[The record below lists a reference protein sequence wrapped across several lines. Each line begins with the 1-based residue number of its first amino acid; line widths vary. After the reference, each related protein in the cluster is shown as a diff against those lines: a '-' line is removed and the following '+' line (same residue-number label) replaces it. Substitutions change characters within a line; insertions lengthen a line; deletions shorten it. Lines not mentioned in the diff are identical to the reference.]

1 VHVSEAR
8 RSPPTVCPTLATVVY
23 NARPMKNSR
32 RKLLV
37 LSLPAIAALAAL
49 IAIPAWAR
57 HSSANSATAN
67 STPTPAAS
75 APDKG
80 PFYLV
85 YVGTYTTKQESK
97 GIYAYNFNPAT
108 GEFTPIGLVAETKD
122 PSFVAVHPSGKY
134 LYAVNEVG
142 DYNGDKSGAISS
154 FEIDRKSGKLK
165 FLNQVSTH
173 GAGPCFVSLDKTN
186 RFVLVANYDGGSV
199 STFQIEPD
207 GSLSHARGFVQHSG
221 NGLDKERQEGPHAHW
236 IATSPDNHFAL
247 VADLGLDDVLVYK
260 FDDVQGKLTPNAPP
274 FAAVKPGSG
283 PRHLAF
289 APNGKFAYLV
299 TEMASTVVS
308 FSWNAEKGT
317 LNTLQTLPM
326 LPKDY
331 NSVKEAAEIT
341 VHPNGKFVYAS
352 NRGSANSI
360 AAYKVDGTKGTL
372 TPIGIFPSGGK
383 IPRHFTIDP
392 TGKFLIT
399 ANADSNNLV
408 TFKIDETTGALTPTG
423 KEVSALSPQCI
434 AFAGEE

>member
-1 VHVSEAR
+1 
-8 RSPPTVCPTLATVVY
+8 
-23 NARPMKNSR
+23 MKNSR
-32 RKLLV
+32 RSF
-37 LSLPAIAALAAL
+37 LSWSIPAVAALAAL
-49 IAIPAWAR
+49 IGLPVWGQHAA
-57 HSSANSATAN
+57 
-67 STPTPAAS
+67 STPLAATKPPTITAAPAKPA
-75 APDKG
+75 DKG

-108 GEFTPIGLVAETKD
+108 GEFTSVGLAAETKD
-122 PSFVAVHPSGKY
+122 PSFVAVHPDGKH
-134 LYAVNEVG
+134 LYAVNEIG
-142 DYNGDKSGAISS
+142 DYNGEKSGAISS

-173 GAGPCFVSLDKTN
+173 GAGPCFVSFDKTG

-199 STFQIEPD
+199 ATYQIEPD
-207 GSLSHARGFVQHSG
+207 GSLSVARGFVQHSG

-260 FDDVQGKLTPNAPP
+260 FDDVQGKLTPNSPP
-274 FAAVKPGSG
+274 YAQVKAGSG

-299 TEMASTVVS
+299 TEMASTVVA

-317 LNTLQTLPM
+317 LLTLQTLPM

-331 NSVKEAAEIT
+331 NGVKEAAEIT

-360 AAYKVDGTKGTL
+360 AAYKIDGAKGTL
-372 TPIGIFPSGGK
+372 TPVGIYPSGGK

-392 TGKFLIT
+392 TGKFLIA

-408 TFKIDETTGALTPTG
+408 TLKIDETTGALTPTG
-423 KEVSALSPQCI
+423 KEVAVPSPQCI
-434 AFAGEE
+434 VFAGTE

>member
-1 VHVSEAR
+1 ME
-8 RSPPTVCPTLATVVY
+8 
-23 NARPMKNSR
+23 NSR
-32 RKLLV
+32 RKFLA
-37 LSLPAIAALAAL
+37 LSLPAVAALAAL

-57 HSSANSATAN
+57 HSAAPSATAPNSATSPPAN
-67 STPTPAAS
+67 
-75 APDKG
+75 PDKA
-80 PFYLV
+80 PFYLT
-85 YVGTYTTKQESK
+85 YIGTYTTKQESK

-108 GEFTPIGLVAETKD
+108 GEFTPIGLVAETTD
-122 PSFVAVHPSGKY
+122 PSFVAVHPNGKY

-142 DYNGDKSGAISS
+142 DYNGEKSGAISS
-154 FEIDRKSGKLK
+154 FEIDRKTGKLK

-199 STFQIEPD
+199 ATFQIEPD
-207 GSLSHARGFVQHSG
+207 GSLSAARGFVQHSG
-221 NGLDKERQEGPHAHW
+221 HGLDKERQEAPHAHW
-236 IATSPDNHFAL
+236 IATSPDNRFAL

-260 FDDVQGKLTPNAPP
+260 FDDVQGKLTPNSPP
-274 FAAVKPGSG
+274 YAEVKPGSG

-289 APNGKFAYLV
+289 APNGKFAYLI

-308 FSWNAEKGT
+308 FSWNGEKGT
-317 LNTLQTLPM
+317 LNTLQTLPN

-331 NSVKEAAEIT
+331 NGLKEAAEIT

-360 AAYKVDGTKGTL
+360 AAYKVDGAKGTL

-408 TFKIDETTGALTPTG
+408 TFKIDENTGALTPTG

>member
-1 VHVSEAR
+1 
-8 RSPPTVCPTLATVVY
+8 
-23 NARPMKNSR
+23 MKNSR
-32 RKLLV
+32 RRFLACG
-37 LSLPAIAALAAL
+37 LPAVAAIAAV

-57 HSSANSATAN
+57 HSGDAAPTNIAATKTA
-67 STPTPAAS
+67 TVAA
-75 APDKG
+75 AKAADKG
-80 PFYLV
+80 PFYLA
-85 YVGTYTTKQESK
+85 YVGTYTTKQQSK

-108 GEFTPIGLVAETKD
+108 GEFTSIGLVADTTD
-122 PSFVAVHPSGKY
+122 PSFVAVHPNGKY

-142 DYNGDKSGAISS
+142 DFNGQKSGAISS

-165 FLNQVSTH
+165 LLNQVSTH
-173 GAGPCFVSLDKTN
+173 GAGPCYVSLDKDG

-199 STFQIEPD
+199 ATFEIEPD
-207 GSLSHARGFVQHSG
+207 GSLSLAKGFVQHSG
-221 NGLDKERQEGPHAHW
+221 SGADKERQEGPHAHW
-236 IATSPDNHFAL
+236 IGVSPDNRYAL

-260 FDDVQGKLTPNAPP
+260 FDDVQGKLTPHTPP
-274 FAAVKPGSG
+274 YTQVKAGSG

-299 TEMASTVVS
+299 TEMASTVIA

-317 LNTLQTLPM
+317 LSTLQTLPM

-331 NSVKEAAEIT
+331 NGVKEAAEIT

-360 AAYKVDGTKGTL
+360 AAFKVDGAKGTL
-372 TPIGIFPSGGK
+372 TPIGIFPTGGK

-392 TGKFLIT
+392 TGKFLIA

-408 TFKIDETTGALTPTG
+408 TFKIDENTGALTPTG
-423 KEVSALSPQCI
+423 KEVSVPSPQCI
-434 AFAGEE
+434 AFAGTE

>member
-1 VHVSEAR
+1 
-8 RSPPTVCPTLATVVY
+8 
-23 NARPMKNSR
+23 MKNSR
-32 RKLLV
+32 RRF
-37 LSLPAIAALAAL
+37 LSFGIPAVAALAAL
-49 IAIPAWAR
+49 IGLPAWAK
-57 HSSANSATAN
+57 HSANSSLAATNPTATA
-67 STPTPAAS
+67 TLDKAPA
-75 APDKG
+75 DKG
-80 PFYLV
+80 SFYLV

-97 GIYAYNFNPAT
+97 GIYAFNFDPAT
-108 GEFTPIGLVAETKD
+108 GEFTPIGLAAETTD
-122 PSFVAVHPSGKY
+122 PSFVAVHPNGKY

-142 DYNGDKSGAISS
+142 DFNGQKSGAISS

-165 FLNQVSTH
+165 LLNQVSTH
-173 GAGPCFVSLDKTN
+173 GAGPCFVSLDKDG

-199 STFQIEPD
+199 ATFEIEPD
-207 GSLSHARGFVQHSG
+207 GSLSLAKGFVQHAG
-221 NGLDKERQEGPHAHW
+221 NGVDKERQEGPHAHW
-236 IATSPDNHFAL
+236 IGISPDNRFAL

-260 FDDVQGKLTPNAPP
+260 FDDVQGKLTPHTPP
-274 FAAVKPGSG
+274 YAQVKGGSG

-299 TEMASTVVS
+299 TEMASTVVA

-331 NSVKEAAEIT
+331 NGVKEAAEIT

-360 AAYKVDGTKGTL
+360 AAYKVDGAKGTL
-372 TPIGIFPSGGK
+372 TPIGIFPTGGK

-392 TGKFLIT
+392 TGKFLIA

-423 KEVSALSPQCI
+423 KEVSVPSPQCI
-434 AFAGEE
+434 AFAGTE

>member
-1 VHVSEAR
+1 MLDSNE
-8 RSPPTVCPTLATVVY
+8 PPDALLEPQRLVY
-23 NARPMKNSR
+23 NSRPMKNSR
-32 RKLLV
+32 RKFLALG
-37 LSLPAIAALAAL
+37 LPAVAAAL

-57 HSSANSATAN
+57 HSATPSATAPNSAT
-67 STPTPAAS
+67 STPAN
-75 APDKG
+75 PDKA
-80 PFYLV
+80 PFYLT
-85 YVGTYTTKQESK
+85 YIGTYTTKQESK

-108 GEFTPIGLVAETKD
+108 GEFTPIGLVAETTD
-122 PSFVAVHPSGKY
+122 PSFVAVHPNGKY

-142 DYNGDKSGAISS
+142 DYNGEKSGAISS
-154 FEIDRKSGKLK
+154 FEIDRKTGKLK

-199 STFQIEPD
+199 ATFQIEPD

-221 NGLDKERQEGPHAHW
+221 NSIDKQRQEAPHAHW
-236 IATSPDNHFAL
+236 ISTSPDNRFAL
-247 VADLGLDDVLVYK
+247 VADLGLDDILVYK
-260 FDDVQGKLTPNAPP
+260 FDDVQGKLTPNSPP
-274 FAAVKPGSG
+274 YAQVKPGSG

-289 APNGKFAYLV
+289 APNGKFAYLI
-299 TEMASTVVS
+299 TEMASTVVA
-308 FSWNAEKGT
+308 FSYNADKGT
-317 LNTLQTLPM
+317 LTTLQTLPN

-331 NSVKEAAEIT
+331 NGVKEAAEIT

-360 AAYKVDGTKGTL
+360 GAYKVDAAKGTL
-372 TPIGIFPSGGK
+372 TPIGLFPTGGK

-392 TGKFLIT
+392 TGKFLIA

-408 TFKIDETTGALTPTG
+408 TFKIDENTGALTPTG
-423 KEVSALSPQCI
+423 KEVSVPSPQCI

>member
-1 VHVSEAR
+1 
-8 RSPPTVCPTLATVVY
+8 
-23 NARPMKNSR
+23 MKNSR
-32 RKLLV
+32 RRF
-37 LSLPAIAALAAL
+37 LSFGLPAIAALAAL

-57 HSSANSATAN
+57 HSGNATLADNSATN
-67 STPTPAAS
+67 STTAAS
-75 APDKG
+75 AKPADKD

-97 GIYAYNFNPAT
+97 GIYAFNFNPAT
-108 GEFTPIGLVAETKD
+108 GEFTPIGLVAETTD
-122 PSFVAVHPSGKY
+122 PSFVAVHPNAKY

-142 DYNGDKSGAISS
+142 DFNGQKSGAISS

-165 FLNQVSTH
+165 LLNQVSTH
-173 GAGPCFVSLDKTN
+173 GAGPCYVSLDKDG

-199 STFQIEPD
+199 ATFEIEPD
-207 GSLSHARGFVQHSG
+207 GSLSLAKGFVQHSG
-221 NGLDKERQEGPHAHW
+221 SGADKERQEGPHAHW
-236 IATSPDNHFAL
+236 IGVSPDNRYAL
-247 VADLGLDDVLVYK
+247 VSDLGLDDVLVYK
-260 FDDVQGKLTPNAPP
+260 FDDVQGKLTPHTPP
-274 FAAVKPGSG
+274 YAQVKAGSG

-299 TEMASTVVS
+299 TEMASTVIA

-331 NSVKEAAEIT
+331 NGVKEAAEIT

-360 AAYKVDGTKGTL
+360 AAFKVDGAKGTL
-372 TPIGIFPSGGK
+372 TPIGIFPTGGK

-392 TGKFLIT
+392 TGKFLIA

-408 TFKIDETTGALTPTG
+408 TFKIDENTGALTPTG
-423 KEVSALSPQCI
+423 KEVSVPAPQCI
-434 AFAGEE
+434 AFAGPE

>member
-1 VHVSEAR
+1 
-8 RSPPTVCPTLATVVY
+8 
-23 NARPMKNSR
+23 MKNSR
-32 RKLLV
+32 RRF
-37 LSLPAIAALAAL
+37 LSFALPSAAALAAV

-57 HSSANSATAN
+57 HSGDNSPATKSSATISAA
-67 STPTPAAS
+67 PPAKA
-75 APDKG
+75 ADKG
-80 PFYLV
+80 PFYLA

-108 GEFTPIGLVAETKD
+108 GEFTPIGLVAETTD
-122 PSFVAVHPSGKY
+122 PSFVAVHPDGKH
-134 LYAVNEVG
+134 LYAVNEIG
-142 DYNGDKSGAISS
+142 EFNGQKSGAISS
-154 FEIDRKSGKLK
+154 FEIDRKTGKLK

-207 GSLSHARGFVQHSG
+207 GSLSIARGFVQHSG
-221 NGLDKERQEGPHAHW
+221 SGLDKVRQEAPHAHW
-236 IATSPDNHFAL
+236 IATSPDNRFAL

-260 FDDVQGKLTPNAPP
+260 FDDVQGKLTPNSPP
-274 FAAVKPGSG
+274 YTQVKAGSG

-289 APNGKFAYLV
+289 APNGKFAYLI
-299 TEMASTVVS
+299 TEMASTVVT
-308 FSWNAEKGT
+308 FSYNAEKGT
-317 LNTLQTLPM
+317 LTTLQTLPN

-331 NSVKEAAEIT
+331 NGLKEAAEIA

-360 AAYKVDGTKGTL
+360 GAYKIDGAKGTL
-372 TPIGIFPSGGK
+372 TPIGIFPTGGK

-392 TGKFLIT
+392 TGKFLIA

-408 TFKIDETTGALTPTG
+408 TLKIDETTGALSPTG
-423 KEVSALSPQCI
+423 KEVSVPSPQCI
-434 AFAGEE
+434 AFAGQE

>member
-1 VHVSEAR
+1 
-8 RSPPTVCPTLATVVY
+8 
-23 NARPMKNSR
+23 MKNSR
-32 RKLLV
+32 RKF
-37 LSLPAIAALAAL
+37 LSLCLPAAAVLAAL
-49 IAIPAWAR
+49 VALPVWAR
-57 HSSANSATAN
+57 YSANT
-67 STPTPAAS
+67 AAS
-75 APDKG
+75 TAATVPPKPDKG

-97 GIYAYNFNPAT
+97 GIYAMNFNPAT
-108 GEFTPIGLVAETKD
+108 GEFTPIGLAAETTD
-122 PSFVAVHPSGKY
+122 PSFVAVHPDGKH

-142 DYNGDKSGAISS
+142 DYNGEKSGAISS

-199 STFQIEPD
+199 ATFQIEPD
-207 GSLSHARGFVQHSG
+207 GSLSVARGFVQHSG
-221 NGLDKERQEGPHAHW
+221 SGLDKERQEAPHAHW
-236 IATSPDNHFAL
+236 ISTSPDNHFAL

-260 FDDVQGKLTPNAPP
+260 FDDVQGKLTPNSPP
-274 FAAVKPGSG
+274 YAQVKAGSG

-289 APNGKFAYLV
+289 APNGKFAYLI
-299 TEMASTVVS
+299 TEMASTVVA
-308 FSWNAEKGT
+308 FSYNAEKGT
-317 LNTLQTLPM
+317 LNTLQTLPN

-331 NSVKEAAEIT
+331 NGLKEAAEIT

-360 AAYKVDGTKGTL
+360 AAYKIDGTKGTL
-372 TPIGIFPSGGK
+372 TPIGIYPSGGK

-392 TGKFLIT
+392 TGKFIIA

-408 TFKIDETTGALTPTG
+408 TLKIDENTGALTPTG
-423 KEVSALSPQCI
+423 KEVSVPSPQCI

>member
-1 VHVSEAR
+1 
-8 RSPPTVCPTLATVVY
+8 
-23 NARPMKNSR
+23 MKNSR
-32 RKLLV
+32 RAFLTV
-37 LSLPAIAALAAL
+37 CFPAVAALAAV
-49 IAIPAWAR
+49 IAIPTWAR
-57 HSSANSATAN
+57 HTAN
-67 STPTPAAS
+67 ASAPTSKAATIAPAAK
-75 APDKG
+75 PDKG
-80 PFYLV
+80 PFYLA
-85 YVGTYTTKQESK
+85 YIGTYTTKQQSK

-108 GEFTPIGLVAETKD
+108 GEFTEIGLAAETTD
-122 PSFVAVHPSGKY
+122 PSFVAVHPDGKH

-142 DYNGDKSGAISS
+142 DFNGQKSGAISS

-173 GAGPCFVSLDKTN
+173 GAGPCYVSLDKTG

-199 STFQIEPD
+199 ATFEIEPD
-207 GSLSHARGFVQHSG
+207 GSLSLAKGFVQHSG
-221 NGLDKERQEGPHAHW
+221 TGIDKERQEGPHAHF
-236 IATSPDNHFAL
+236 IATSPDNRFAL

-260 FDDVQGKLTPNAPP
+260 FDDVQGKLTPNSPP
-274 FAAVKPGSG
+274 YAQVKGGSG

-299 TEMASTVVS
+299 TEMASTVVA

-317 LNTLQTLPM
+317 LTTLQTLPM

-331 NSVKEAAEIT
+331 NGVREAAEIA
-341 VHPNGKFVYAS
+341 VHPSGKFVYAS

-392 TGKFLIT
+392 TGKFLIA

-408 TFKIDETTGALTPTG
+408 TFKIDESTGALIPTG
-423 KEVSALSPQCI
+423 KEVSVPSPQCI
-434 AFAGEE
+434 TFAGTE

>member
-1 VHVSEAR
+1 
-8 RSPPTVCPTLATVVY
+8 
-23 NARPMKNSR
+23 MKNSR
-32 RKLLV
+32 RKFLALG
-37 LSLPAIAALAAL
+37 LPAVAALAAL
-49 IAIPAWAR
+49 IAVPALAR
-57 HSSANSATAN
+57 HSASPSGKASNSAPT
-67 STPTPAAS
+67 TPAK
-75 APDKG
+75 PDKG

-108 GEFTPIGLVAETKD
+108 GEFTPIGLVAETTD
-122 PSFVAVHPSGKY
+122 PSFVAVHPNGKY

-142 DYNGDKSGAISS
+142 DYNGEKSGAISS

-199 STFQIEPD
+199 ATFQIEPD
-207 GSLSHARGFVQHSG
+207 GSLSVARGFVQHSG
-221 NGLDKERQEGPHAHW
+221 QGLDKERQEAPHAHW
-236 IATSPDNHFAL
+236 ISTSPDNRFAL

-260 FDDVQGKLTPNAPP
+260 FDDVQGKLMPNSPP
-274 FAAVKPGSG
+274 YAQVKAGSG

-289 APNGKFAYLV
+289 APNGKFAYLI
-299 TEMASTVVS
+299 TEMASTVVA
-308 FSWNAEKGT
+308 FSYNAEKGT
-317 LNTLQTLPM
+317 LNTLQTLPN

-331 NSVKEAAEIT
+331 NGVREAAEIT

-360 AAYKVDGTKGTL
+360 AAYKVDGNGTL
-372 TPIGIFPSGGK
+372 TPVGIFPTGGK

-392 TGKFLIT
+392 TGKFLIA

-408 TFKIDETTGALTPTG
+408 TFKIDENTGALTPTG

>member
-1 VHVSEAR
+1 MKSSR
-8 RSPPTVCPTLATVVY
+8 RSF
-23 NARPMKNSR
+23 
-32 RKLLV
+32 
-37 LSLPAIAALAAL
+37 LSIALPAVATLAAL
-49 IAIPAWAR
+49 FALPVWAR
-57 HSSANSATAN
+57 HSAKSAGATTSQANSM
-67 STPTPAAS
+67 SGKAA
-75 APDKG
+75 DKG
-80 PFYLV
+80 PFYLA
-85 YVGTYTTKQESK
+85 YIGTYTTKQESK

-108 GEFTPIGLVAETKD
+108 GEFTSIGLAAETTD
-122 PSFVAVHPSGKY
+122 PSFVAVHPNGKY

-154 FEIDRKSGKLK
+154 FEIDRKTGKLK

-199 STFQIEPD
+199 ATFQIEPD
-207 GSLSHARGFVQHSG
+207 GSLSVARGFVQHGG
-221 NGLDKERQEGPHAHW
+221 NSVDKERQEGPHAHW

-260 FDDVQGKLTPNAPP
+260 FDDVQGKLTPNSPP
-274 FAAVKPGSG
+274 YAQVKAGSG

-299 TEMASTVVS
+299 TEMASTVVAYS
-308 FSWNAEKGT
+308 YSAEKGT
-317 LNTLQTLPM
+317 LQTLQTLPM

-331 NSVKEAAEIT
+331 SGVREAAEIT

-360 AAYKVDGTKGTL
+360 AAYKIDGAKGTL
-372 TPIGIFPSGGK
+372 TQTGIFPTGGK

-392 TGKFLIT
+392 TGKFLIA
-399 ANADSNNLV
+399 ANADSGNIV
-408 TFKIDETTGALTPTG
+408 TLKIDEATGALSPTG
-423 KEVSALSPQCI
+423 KEVSVPSPVCI
-434 AFAGEE
+434 TFAGTE

>member
-1 VHVSEAR
+1 
-8 RSPPTVCPTLATVVY
+8 
-23 NARPMKNSR
+23 MKNSR
-32 RKLLV
+32 RKF
-37 LSLPAIAALAAL
+37 LSFGLPVVAALAAL

-57 HSSANSATAN
+57 HSENATLANDSATNSATAA
-67 STPTPAAS
+67 PAKA
-75 APDKG
+75 ADKG

-97 GIYAYNFNPAT
+97 GIYAFNFNPAT
-108 GEFTPIGLVAETKD
+108 GEFTPIGLVAETTD
-122 PSFVAVHPSGKY
+122 PSFVVVHPNGKY

-142 DYNGDKSGAISS
+142 DFNGQKSGAISS

-165 FLNQVSTH
+165 LLNQVSTH
-173 GAGPCFVSLDKTN
+173 GAGPCYVSLDKDG

-199 STFQIEPD
+199 ATFEIEPD
-207 GSLSHARGFVQHSG
+207 GSLSLAKGFVQHSG
-221 NGLDKERQEGPHAHW
+221 SGADKERQEGPHAHW
-236 IATSPDNHFAL
+236 IGVSPDNRYAL
-247 VADLGLDDVLVYK
+247 VSDLGLDDVLVYK
-260 FDDVQGKLTPNAPP
+260 FDDVQGKLTPHTPP
-274 FAAVKPGSG
+274 YAQVKAGSG

-299 TEMASTVVS
+299 TEMASTVIA

-331 NSVKEAAEIT
+331 NGVKEAAEIT

-360 AAYKVDGTKGTL
+360 AAFKVDGAKGTL
-372 TPIGIFPSGGK
+372 TPIGIFPTGGK

-392 TGKFLIT
+392 TGKFLIA

-408 TFKIDETTGALTPTG
+408 TFKIDENTGALTPTG
-423 KEVSALSPQCI
+423 KEVSVPAPQCI
-434 AFAGEE
+434 AFAGPE

>member
-1 VHVSEAR
+1 VPGPAAR
-8 RSPPTVCPTLATVVY
+8 FTLALVY

-32 RKLLV
+32 RKFLA

-49 IAIPAWAR
+49 IAIPVWAR
-57 HSSANSATAN
+57 HSGSATPAAANSAT
-67 STPTPAAS
+67 STS
-75 APDKG
+75 AKPDKT
-80 PFYLV
+80 PFYLA

-108 GEFTPIGLVAETKD
+108 GEFTPIGLAAETTD
-122 PSFVAVHPSGKY
+122 PSFVAVHPNGKY

-142 DYNGDKSGAISS
+142 DYNGEKSGAISS

-199 STFQIEPD
+199 ATFEIEPD

-221 NGLDKERQEGPHAHW
+221 SGLDKERQEAPHAHW
-236 IATSPDNHFAL
+236 ISTSPDNRFAL

-260 FDDVQGKLTPNAPP
+260 FDDVQGKLTPNSPP
-274 FAAVKPGSG
+274 FAQVTPGSG

-289 APNGKFAYLV
+289 APNGKFAYLI

-308 FSWNAEKGT
+308 FSYNAEKGT
-317 LNTLQTLPM
+317 LTTLQTLPN

-331 NSVKEAAEIT
+331 NGVKEAAEIT

-360 AAYKVDGTKGTL
+360 GAYKVDAAKGTL
-372 TPIGIFPSGGK
+372 TPIGLFSTGGK

-392 TGKFLIT
+392 TGKFLIA

-408 TFKIDETTGALTPTG
+408 TFKIDENTGALTPTG

>member
-1 VHVSEAR
+1 
-8 RSPPTVCPTLATVVY
+8 
-23 NARPMKNSR
+23 MKNSR
-32 RKLLV
+32 RRF
-37 LSLPAIAALAAL
+37 LSFGIPAVAAIAALIGL
-49 IAIPAWAR
+49 PAGAK
-57 HSSANSATAN
+57 HSANSSLAATY
-67 STPTPAAS
+67 PTAS
-75 APDKG
+75 ATPDKAPADQG

-108 GEFTPIGLVAETKD
+108 GEFTSIGLAAETTD
-122 PSFVAVHPSGKY
+122 PSFVAVHPNGKY

-142 DYNGDKSGAISS
+142 DFNGQKSGAISS
-154 FEIDRKSGKLK
+154 FEIDHKSGKLK

-173 GAGPCFVSLDKTN
+173 GAGPCFVSLDKDG

-199 STFQIEPD
+199 ATFEIEPD
-207 GSLSHARGFVQHSG
+207 GSLSLAKGFVQHAG
-221 NGLDKERQEGPHAHW
+221 NGVDKERQEGPHAHW
-236 IATSPDNHFAL
+236 IGISPDNRFAL

-260 FDDVQGKLTPNAPP
+260 FDDVQGKLTPHTPP
-274 FAAVKPGSG
+274 YAQVKGGSG

-299 TEMASTVVS
+299 TEMASTVVA

-331 NSVKEAAEIT
+331 NGVKEAAEIT

-360 AAYKVDGTKGTL
+360 AAYKVDGAKGTL
-372 TPIGIFPSGGK
+372 TPIGIFPTGGK

-392 TGKFLIT
+392 TGKFLIA

-408 TFKIDETTGALTPTG
+408 TFKIDEATGALTPTG
-423 KEVSALSPQCI
+423 KEVSVPSPQCI
-434 AFAGEE
+434 AFAGQE

>member
-1 VHVSEAR
+1 
-8 RSPPTVCPTLATVVY
+8 
-23 NARPMKNSR
+23 MKNSR
-32 RKLLV
+32 RAF
-37 LSLPAIAALAAL
+37 LSVCFPAVAALAAI
-49 IAIPAWAR
+49 IAIPTWAR
-57 HSSANSATAN
+57 HAANASP
-67 STPTPAAS
+67 SKSKAAS
-75 APDKG
+75 IAAAAKPDKG
-80 PFYLV
+80 PFYLA
-85 YVGTYTTKQESK
+85 YIGTYTTKQQSK

-108 GEFTPIGLVAETKD
+108 GEFTPIGLAAETTD
-122 PSFVAVHPSGKY
+122 PSFVAVHPDGKH

-142 DYNGDKSGAISS
+142 DFNGAKSGAISS
-154 FEIDRKSGKLK
+154 FEIDRKTGKLK

-199 STFQIEPD
+199 ATFQIEPD
-207 GSLSHARGFVQHSG
+207 GSLSVARGFVQHSG
-221 NGLDKERQEGPHAHW
+221 NSVDKERQEGPHAHW
-236 IATSPDNHFAL
+236 IATSPDNRFAL

-260 FDDVQGKLTPNAPP
+260 FDDVQGKLTPNSPP
-274 FAAVKPGSG
+274 YAQVKAGSG

-289 APNGKFAYLV
+289 APNGRFAYLV
-299 TEMASTVVS
+299 TEMASTVIA
-308 FSWNAEKGT
+308 FSWNGEKGT

-331 NSVKEAAEIT
+331 NGVREAAEIT

-360 AAYKVDGTKGTL
+360 AAYKVDGAKGTL

-392 TGKFLIT
+392 TGKFLIA

-408 TFKIDETTGALTPTG
+408 TFQIDENTGALSPTG
-423 KEVSALSPQCI
+423 KEVSVPSPQCI
-434 AFAGEE
+434 AFAGKE